1 VSGPAGDR
9 ESAEPASAGPAA
21 GPTVRWRRVL
31 ISRWALVSL
40 AAFLY
45 WTASHSLRPFVV
57 VRLDELG
64 ASTQEIGLVA
74 AAYAFFALF
83 LAIPGGR
90 AVDRLGSSRVLYV
103 SLALMVALG
112 VAYAFAETVLSL
124 FLLQIANGIVELFVW
139 LTVQTLVT
147 GAGRGDG
154 LAKHLSLF
162 SFMWGLGIAIGPT
175 VGGFVYDSF
184 GFPTLAFLYAG
195 LALGMLLAI
204 WVAPERPAGLKT
216 RGGGLG
222 RDAWQ
227 TGREPAIRSV
237 LLASFTV
244 MYVIS
249 IKSTFYPLALQE
261 QGVPVPLIGVLLS
274 IMGIASLAI
283 RPVLPALTRRFGP
296 GTVMVAGTVVGVVGI
311 SLTPWLFHIAL
322 LVVFAAITGA
332 GYGSNPPVG
341 MQLLSEYSADTNRGL
356 VMGLRAAAS
365 RLAQVVQPLAFGSL
379 AAVAGTAAA
388 FPISGGALL
397 ALALWSRRDLVALRS
412 NPSTADP
419 APTRGPS

>member
-1 VSGPAGDR
+1 MSAPAGDGGR
-9 ESAEPASAGPAA
+9 AEPVPAEPA
-21 GPTVRWRRVL
+21 VRWRRVL
-31 ISRWALVSL
+31 ASRWALVSL

-64 ASTQEIGLVA
+64 ASTQQIGLVA

-112 VAYAFAETVLSL
+112 VAYAFAESVLAL
-124 FLLQIANGIVELFVW
+124 FLLQVANGVVELLVW
-139 LTVQTLVT
+139 LTVQTLAT
-147 GAGRGDG
+147 GAGRGDT
-154 LAKHLSLF
+154 LARHLSLF

-175 VGGFVYDSF
+175 VGGFVYDGL
-184 GFPTLAFLYAG
+184 GFSALAFLYAG
-195 LALGMLLAI
+195 LAAAMLVAVAI
-204 WVAPERPAGLKT
+204 APKRPAGPRT
-216 RGGGLG
+216 RGRGLG

-227 TGREPAIRSV
+227 VSRQPAIRSV

-261 QGVPVPLIGVLLS
+261 RGVPVPLIGVLLS

-283 RPVLPALTRRFGP
+283 RPALPWLTRRFGA
-296 GTVMVAGTVVGVVGI
+296 GTVMVAGTVVGVIGI
-311 SLTPWLFHIAL
+311 SLTPWLVHVAL
-322 LVVFAAITGA
+322 LVVFAAVTGA
-332 GYGSNPPVG
+332 GYGSNPPLG

-379 AAVAGTAAA
+379 AAAAGTAAA

-412 NPSTADP
+412 GASPAEPARPS
-419 APTRGPS
+419 GPSA